1 MPKTLL
7 TLAINEQLT
16 PSDWMLIDQKRINL
30 FAQATGDQQWIH
42 VDEARCAKESPF
54 KSTIAHGFLTVTLMS
69 EAFYNMIKLDPA
81 TQTVLNYGVERIR
94 FLEPVRVNDQIRFV
108 STLLKTEHKPSGQLF
123 YFSTEGQIK
132 NREKPAFI
140 GVFLMLL
147 VA

>member
-1 MPKTLL
+1 MPKNLL

-16 PSDWMLIDQKRINL
+16 PSDWMLIEQARINL
-30 FAQATGDQQWIH
+30 FAEATGDQQWIH
-42 VDEARCAKESPF
+42 VDETRCAKESPF

-69 EAFYNMIKLDPA
+69 EAFYHMIELDPDK
-81 TQTVLNYGVERIR
+81 QTVLNYGAEKIR
-94 FLEPVRVNDQIRFV
+94 FLEPVRVNDHIRFV

-140 GVFLMLL
+140 GTFLMLL